1 MADEQVNPAQG
12 READPVEA
20 LPARREIDREV
31 RRGLPLATVVG
42 VAGSLSIFL
51 VLVSLMY
58 QFTLPEVPPAD
69 PEAKTP
75 EQKIEALRSEERRL
89 LTTAAAVDST
99 KGVYRIP
106 IDRAMVL
113 VAQQRAA
120 AEPPKAEPP
129 KAEEKAEPPK
139 AEEKAEPPKAE
150 EPKAEPAKA
159 EAPKAEG
166 ER

>member
-1 MADEQVNPAQG
+1 MEDEQVNPAQA

-42 VAGSLSIFL
+42 VAGSLGIFL
-51 VLVSLMY
+51 VMVALMY

-75 EQKIEALRSEERRL
+75 EQKIEALRSEDRRL
-89 LTTAAAVDST
+89 LTTAAAVDAT

-106 IDRAMVL
+106 IDRAMAL
-113 VAQQRAA
+113 VAQEPAKREPATPK
-120 AEPPKAEPP
+120 AEVPKAEPAKEEP
-129 KAEEKAEPPK
+129 KV
-139 AEEKAEPPKAE
+139 EPPKAE
-150 EPKAEPAKA
+150 EPKAEP
-159 EAPKAEG
+159 PKAEEPKG
-166 ER
+166 GAGR